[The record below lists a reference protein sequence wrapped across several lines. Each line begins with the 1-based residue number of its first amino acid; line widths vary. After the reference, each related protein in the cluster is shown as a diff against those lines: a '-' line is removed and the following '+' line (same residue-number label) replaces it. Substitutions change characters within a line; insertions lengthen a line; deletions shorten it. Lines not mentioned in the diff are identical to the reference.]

1 MAYTSKDCGD
11 AITIQLPPFLIR
23 RQMYF
28 ALNPK
33 NAIYNPITG
42 EINKGVELQESVYLL
57 TYKLFSIS
65 PINDPIIQKSNIDIN
80 NLKFDERFDY
90 ADFDPRNQ

>member
-1 MAYTSKDCGD
+1 MVVHTSKGCGD
-11 AITIQLPPFLIR
+11 AVAIHLPPESVR

-42 EINKGVELQESVYLL
+42 EVNKGVELQESVYLL
-57 TYKLFSIS
+57 TYKLLGVK
-65 PINDPIIQKSNIDIN
+65 PIDNPIVDDIQSVQS
-80 NLKFDERFDY
+80 LKFDERFDY
-90 ADFDPRNQ
+90 GIFDPRN